1 MSRTVE
7 FLDKQ
12 AAKGFSAEV
21 IPQQR
26 SATLR
31 FFKRLVDLLGAVF
44 GLVIFSPF
52 FLYITIRIKRESP
65 GPVYYRGERVGRNGK
80 LFKIL
85 KFRTM
90 YETPQNHNG
99 LPLTVKNDERVT
111 LFGAWLRETKLNEL
125 PNFWNVLIGEMSL
138 VGPRPEDP
146 AFVKEW
152 PEDVKTEVLSVR
164 PGMTSPASVIFR
176 DEENLLRGSSVL
188 DDYLKSIL
196 PEKLRLDQLYVRYYN
211 FLGDLDVIFMT
222 MVMLIP
228 GLRQRKVQEG
238 TLFEGPLVRFSRAY
252 ISWFIADT
260 IIAFLAI
267 SIATLLWRIQI
278 PLDVGFGRMVLL
290 AAGLAFI
297 LGFTNTLLG
306 LRNISWRYANPT
318 HVFDI
323 ALSTSLALVVF
334 ALLSPPLLSIRLPIN
349 LLINI
354 GLLSFAGFVAA
365 RYRERLLT
373 GLASR
378 WVRWRGQSSLIG
390 ERVLIVGAGDAGQLA
405 IWLLEK
411 SNHYSA
417 FSIVGLVDDDFR
429 KVKKNI
435 TGYPVLG
442 TTRDIPALVKKKSIG
457 LILFA
462 ITRVSDKERDRIL
475 NACKELP
482 VRVVLIPDLLKLVNE
497 YLSQQT
503 REVVDNDV

>member
-12 AAKGFSAEV
+12 AEKGFSVEV
-21 IPQQR
+21 VPQQR

-31 FFKRLVDLLGAVF
+31 FFKRLVDFLGSAF
-44 GLVIFSPF
+44 GLLLFSPF

-65 GPVYYRGERVGRNGK
+65 GPVYFRGERVGRNGRQ
-80 LFKIL
+80 FKIL

-90 YETPQNHNG
+90 YETRQNHNG

-111 LFGAWLRETKLNEL
+111 PFGAWLRETKLNEL

-146 AFVKEW
+146 EFVEKW

-176 DEENLLRGSSVL
+176 DEENMLGGSSVL

-211 FLGDLDVIFMT
+211 FFGDLDVIFMT

-228 GLRQRKVQEG
+228 GLRQRKVHEG
-238 TLFEGPLVRFSRAY
+238 TLFEGPLVTFSRTY
-252 ISWFIADT
+252 ISWFMADT
-260 IIAFLAI
+260 LIAFLAI
-267 SIATLLWRIQI
+267 SFATLLWRIQI

-297 LGFTNTLLG
+297 LGLTNTLFG
-306 LRNISWRYANPT
+306 LKNISWRYASPT

-354 GLLSFAGFVAA
+354 GLLSFAGFVVV

-378 WVRWRGQSSLIG
+378 WIRWRGQSSLIG

-405 IWLLEK
+405 IWLMEK
-411 SNHYSA
+411 SSHYSA

-442 TTRDIPALVKKKSIG
+442 TTWDIPDLVKKKGIG

-462 ITRVSDKERDRIL
+462 ITRVSAKERDRIL
-475 NACKELP
+475 NTCKALP
-482 VRVVLIPDLLKLVNE
+482 VRVVLIPDLLKLVSE
-497 YLSQQT
+497 YLSKQT

>member
-1 MSRTVE
+1 MSRSID

-12 AAKGFSAEV
+12 AAKGFSREAV
-21 IPQQR
+21 PQKR
-26 SATLR
+26 NVVLR
-31 FFKRLVDLLGAVF
+31 FFKRLVDILGSAF
-44 GLVIFSPF
+44 GLIFFSPF
-52 FLYITIRIKRESP
+52 FFYIAIRIKRESQ
-65 GPVYYRGERVGRNGK
+65 GPVYYHGDRVGRNGK

-99 LPLTVKNDERVT
+99 LRLTVKDDERVT
-111 LFGAWLRETKLNEL
+111 PFGVWLRATKLNEL
-125 PNFWNVLIGEMSL
+125 PNFWNVFIGEMSL

-146 AFVKEW
+146 EFVEKW
-152 PEDVKTEVLSVR
+152 PEDVKAEVLSVR

-176 DEENLLRGSSVL
+176 DEENLLGGSSVL

-211 FLGDLDVIFMT
+211 FFGDLDVIFMT

-238 TLFEGPLVRFSRAY
+238 TLFEGPLVRFSRTY
-252 ISWFIADT
+252 ISWFMLDT
-260 IIAFLAI
+260 VIAFLAI

-297 LGFTNTLLG
+297 LGLTNTLFG
-306 LRNISWRYANPT
+306 LKNVSWRYASPT

-323 ALSTSLALVVF
+323 ALSTALALAVF
-334 ALLSPPLLSIRLPIN
+334 ALLSPPLLSIKLPIN

-354 GLLSFAGFVAA
+354 GLLAFAGFVSV

-378 WVRWRGQSSLIG
+378 WIRWRGQASLIG

-405 IWLLEK
+405 IWLMEK
-411 SNHYSA
+411 SSLYSA
-417 FSIVGLVDDDFR
+417 FSIIGLVDDDFR
-429 KVKKNI
+429 KLKKNI

-442 TTRDIPALVKKKSIG
+442 TTRDIPEIVVKKSIG

-462 ITRVSDKERDRIL
+462 ITRVSTKERDRIL
-475 NACKELP
+475 NTCKDLP
-482 VRVVLIPDLLKLVNE
+482 VRVVLIPDLLKVVND
-497 YLSQQT
+497 YLSKQT
-503 REVVDNDV
+503 REVTETHG

>member
-7 FLDKQ
+7 FFDKQ
-12 AAKGFSAEV
+12 AARGFSPDAV
-21 IPQQR
+21 PPKR
-26 SATLR
+26 NVTLR
-31 FFKRLVDLLGAVF
+31 FFKRLVDIFASIF
-44 GLVIFSPF
+44 GLIIFSSL
-52 FLYITIRIKRESP
+52 FLYIAMRIKHESP
-65 GPVYYRGERVGRNGK
+65 GPVYYRGDRVGRNGK
-80 LFKIL
+80 PFKIL

-90 YETPQNHNG
+90 YETSENHNG
-99 LPLTVKNDERVT
+99 LPLTVKHDERVT
-111 LFGAWLRETKLNEL
+111 PFGAWLRETKLNEL
-125 PNFWNVLIGEMSL
+125 PNFWNVLVGEMSL

-146 AFVKEW
+146 AFVEKW
-152 PEDVKTEVLSVR
+152 PEEVKAEVLSVR

-176 DEENLLRGSSVL
+176 DEEDMLGGSSVL

-211 FLGDLDVIFMT
+211 FFGDLDVIFMT

-228 GLRQRKVQEG
+228 SLRQKKVSEG
-238 TLFEGPLVRFSRAY
+238 VLFEGPLVAFGRSY
-252 ISWFIADT
+252 ISWFLVDT
-260 IIAFLAI
+260 VIAFLAI

-278 PLDVGFGRMVLL
+278 PLDVGFWRMVLL

-297 LGFTNTLLG
+297 LGLTNTLFG
-306 LRNISWRYANPT
+306 LKNISWRYASPT

-334 ALLSPPLLSIRLPIN
+334 GLLSSPLLSIKLPIN

-354 GLLSFAGFVAA
+354 GLLAFGGFVAT

-378 WVRWRGQSSLIG
+378 WIRWRGQSSLIG

-405 IWLLEK
+405 IWLMEK
-411 SNHYSA
+411 SNLYSA
-417 FSIVGLVDDDFR
+417 FSIVGLVDDDYR
-429 KVKKNI
+429 KLKKNI

-442 TTRDIPALVKKKSIG
+442 TTRDIPEIVAKKSIG

-462 ITRVSDKERDRIL
+462 ITRLSKKESDRIL
-475 NACKELP
+475 DTCKDLP
-482 VRVVLIPDLLKLVNE
+482 VRVVLIPDLLKVVND
-497 YLSQQT
+497 YLSKQT
-503 REVVDNDV
+503 REVTESNG